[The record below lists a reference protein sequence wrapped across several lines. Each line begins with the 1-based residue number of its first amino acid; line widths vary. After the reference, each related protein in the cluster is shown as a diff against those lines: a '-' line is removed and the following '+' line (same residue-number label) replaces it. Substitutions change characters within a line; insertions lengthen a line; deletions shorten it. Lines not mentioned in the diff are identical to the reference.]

1 MKCVVKRVIQS
12 EKGQALVEFA
22 LVLPVFIFLVF
33 GIIEFGRLWETVNIM
48 TSASR
53 EGARAAAVSA
63 PDMTPAMNAA
73 QNVLTAGNVT
83 NATINAVGPNGA
95 NEVVVTVTLNYT
107 PLTGSIV
114 PGIGP
119 FSLTRSTTMRWEG

>member
-1 MKCVVKRVIQS
+1 MNKFIRKSLKS
-12 EKGQALVEFA
+12 EKGQSLVEFA
-22 LVLPVFIFLVF
+22 LVLPIFIFLVF

-48 TSASR
+48 TSAAR

-63 PDMTPAMNAA
+63 PDMTSAMNAA
-73 QNVLTAGNVT
+73 QNVLTAGNVS
-83 NATINAVGPNGA
+83 NATVNAVGPNGA

-119 FSLTRSTTMRWEG
+119 FYLTRGTKMRWEG

>member
-1 MKCVVKRVIQS
+1 MNKFIRKSLKS
-12 EKGQALVEFA
+12 EKGQSLVEFA
-22 LVLPVFIFLVF
+22 LVLPIFIFLVF

-48 TSASR
+48 TSAAR

-63 PDMTPAMNAA
+63 PDMTSAMNAA
-73 QNVLTAGNVT
+73 QNVLTAGNVS
-83 NATINAVGPNGA
+83 NATVNAVGPNGA

-119 FSLTRSTTMRWEG
+119 FFLTRSTTMRWEG